1 MRSHVVS
8 ITLYAL
14 KQTLL
19 MIMLFPSRTDKLLSA
34 THHKTHTMHCIH
46 VSDGSCF
53 LYDLHEVKWCEKMFF
68 HASPSYGHGVYF
80 RRLLF
85 FFFSLPL
92 LFAISVPLAATVE
105 TTSFLHPHTDLLSSV
120 PLCKN
125 ICRSISIYTCTLNR
139 KRALQTT
146 LVWI

>member
-1 MRSHVVS
+1 MRCHVVS
-8 ITLYAL
+8 VYLCAL

-19 MIMLFPSRTDKLLSA
+19 MIMPFPSSTDKLLSA
-34 THHKTHTMHCIH
+34 THHKTQTMHRIH

-53 LYDLHEVKWCEKMFF
+53 LYVLQVMWKNKFF
-68 HASPSYGHGVYF
+68 HASLSYRHSVYF

-85 FFFSLPL
+85 FFHSLPL
-92 LFAISVPLAATVE
+92 LFAISVPLAATAE
-105 TTSFLHPHTDLLSSV
+105 TTSFPHPHTDLLSSV

-139 KRALQTT
+139 KRALQAT

>member
-1 MRSHVVS
+1 MHSHVVS
-8 ITLYAL
+8 VTLCTKANFAYDNAA
-14 KQTLL
+14 
-19 MIMLFPSRTDKLLSA
+19 SRTDKLLSA
-34 THHKTHTMHCIH
+34 THHKTQTMHRIH

-53 LYDLHEVKWCEKMFF
+53 LYDLHEVKWCEKNMFF

-85 FFFSLPL
+85 FFHSLPL

-105 TTSFLHPHTDLLSSV
+105 TTSFPHPHTDLLSSV